1 MKPHRF
7 SRLWFTMK
15 KKENHDYTL
24 FDFLQFQR
32 EEKQKSI
39 SRNAGSRERIY
50 SIPPIRIS
58 ATGIFVILGVISI
71 YEFIIS
77 NQICI
82 VFTIFRLIWKQT
94 EFRLVINRLNKIPKG
109 FKEVTLLKTS
119 KKKFLMRK
127 TLKCNLSW
135 IRSSLRTSG
144 ANEQS
149 QEMRELVSHV

>member
-94 EFRLVINRLNKIPKG
+94 EFRLVDHWSKKCKYNRNLVWFGKIPKRNQDWNAYTQRKL
-109 FKEVTLLKTS
+109 FEI
-119 KKKFLMRK
+119 FLFQTK
-127 TLKCNLSW
+127 IGKW
-135 IRSSLRTSG
+135 
-144 ANEQS
+144 
-149 QEMRELVSHV
+149 